1 MKICGLCKKK
11 KKLEN
16 FNFKNKTKNIR
27 NARCTECTRQSIR
40 NHYNAHTDY
49 YLKKAKLRN
58 QRLRIEV
65 KKYIYE
71 YLSEHH
77 CVDCGESDIIVLEF
91 DHIKDKTKDVSLLAR
106 NATVKII
113 REEINKCEVRCANCH
128 RRKTALRAG

>member
-40 NHYNAHTDY
+40 NHYSVHTDY